1 MNDALKMTSTQRAQR
16 TAHKRD
22 TLLRFLRDEV
32 YTTAPIAAV
41 LLGLSERQAARTLKS
56 MQRDELLT
64 YKKLTT
70 DSGWA
75 PVLWG
80 ITGHGQGMACLPG
93 EFPNERAFE
102 PARVALSMLKHTL
115 GLQLLR
121 VQAHA
126 AGWTDWTSGD
136 RLAKFDAEAR
146 PDAIATDQQGTR
158 WCIEYERTMKRR
170 GRYER
175 ILFTRLRAIREGK
188 YSHVVWVCDDAHT
201 ASLLRGMLLSL
212 REFDIK
218 HAGQKQRVV
227 IDPARHHVLLHFVSI
242 DQFPTTTPKG
252 V

>member
-126 AGWTDWTSGD
+126 QDGQTGRAATGWQS
-136 RLAKFDAEAR
+136 LM
-146 PDAIATDQQGTR
+146 Q
-158 WCIEYERTMKRR
+158 RR
-170 GRYER
+170 GPMP
-175 ILFTRLRAIREGK
+175 LRQTSK
-188 YSHVVWVCDDAHT
+188 
-201 ASLLRGMLLSL
+201 
-212 REFDIK
+212 
-218 HAGQKQRVV
+218 
-227 IDPARHHVLLHFVSI
+227 ARDGVSS
-242 DQFPTTTPKG
+242 TSAR
-252 V
+252 